1 MKLKPLEA
9 SIYVTLPEEL
19 QKALL
24 MSGVVPVNDI
34 FLPNWGNQNKVNL
47 YYGSYGSGKTVD
59 IFDEFI
65 KKALEDSYFRCYFGR
80 KVKDRVRDTVF
91 QTLIDRI
98 EDLNL
103 QRFFTYSSKPNS
115 SMVVKCKLN
124 GNYFHPFGANDTESL
139 KGIKDPSHIFCDE
152 LDQFTFQDFN
162 FLYSRLRTKKAFCQF
177 YGAFNTEKVFQSHW
191 IRKVFF
197 DGENSSMAFKLLC
210 NYVDNYF
217 LNQEEYYEQLKLIAN
232 GNMNILNAIAKGSWG
247 MVRTGGEFW
256 KQFDESK
263 HVKDVTIDKESTI
276 HVSLDEN
283 VNPYVTQT
291 IWQVSTSK
299 KTITQVHE
307 LLCETPNNNAPKAAK
322 EFIKWLDTTGCK
334 DVVYVY
340 GDPSASKRST
350 IDENNAS
357 FYDKY
362 ISELKKAG
370 FTVVNRVRKSAPEIA
385 LSAAFINDIYENNN
399 GGWFITIGS
408 NCLKSIEDYILVKED
423 AEGRMHKPKTK
434 DKETKVTYEAQ
445 GHISDSKRYFIVTIL
460 DELFNKYKTRS
471 SKLFGYA
478 V

>member
-9 SIYVTLPEEL
+9 SIFVTLPEEL
-19 QKALL
+19 QKALTL
-24 MSGVVPVNDI
+24 SGVVPVNDV
-34 FLPNWGNQNKVNL
+34 FLPNWGNKNKVNL
-47 YYGSYGSGKTVD
+47 LYGSYGSGKTVD

-65 KKALEDSYFRCYFGR
+65 KKCLEDDYFRCYFGR
-80 KVKDRVRDTVF
+80 KVKDRVRDTVY

-98 EDLNL
+98 NDLNL
-103 QRFFTYSSKPNS
+103 QKYFTFSDKPNS

-191 IRKVFF
+191 IRRVFF
-197 DGENSSMAFKLLC
+197 DGENSDMAYKLLC
-210 NYVDNYF
+210 NYTDNYF

-232 GNMNILNAIAKGSWG
+232 GNMNILNAIAKGAWG

-256 KQFDESK
+256 KQFDENK
-263 HVKDVTIDKESTI
+263 HVKDIAIDKESTI

-291 IWQVSTSK
+291 IWQINSARKS
-299 KTITQVHE
+299 ITQVHE
-307 LLCETPNNNAPKAAK
+307 LLCESPNNNAPKAAK
-322 EFIKWLDTTGCK
+322 EFVKWLGFNGCK

-385 LSAAFINDIYENNN
+385 LSAAFVNDIYENNH
-399 GGWFITIGS
+399 GGWSITIGS

-423 AEGRMHKPKTK
+423 AEGRMQKPKTK
-434 DKETKVTYEAQ
+434 DKESGVTYEAQ
-445 GHISDSKRYFIVTIL
+445 GHISDSKRYFIITVL
-460 DELFNKYKTRS
+460 DELFNKYKNRTN
-471 SKLFGYA
+471 KVFGYA